1 MNNVDTIITTL
12 LRSKNTVFSVQ
23 LILRLP
29 FYGFPF
35 PAFLL
40 YVQGMEIMMRQKDPQ
55 KTGSFQ
61 RSIPMLI
68 SDLRGVEHP
77 ITAILLRLVY

>member
-1 MNNVDTIITTL
+1 MDNVDTIITTL

-23 LILRLP
+23 LRLP

-35 PAFLL
+35 PAFLP